1 MKNSKKNCQNP
12 SLFSQSLALL
22 FPKIGTFLEAE
33 TDFQFLVAV
42 LLSAQMTDK
51 GVNKTTKKFFAVMKT
66 PQDAFE
72 MGEEKIY
79 SFVKSV
85 NYAPT
90 KAKHIFSSSKI
101 LMEKFHGEIPK
112 TRKELI
118 TLPGVG
124 AKTAGVFLLHKGY
137 EYAFPV
143 DTHIKRVAKSFGFTV
158 HENPDKVEK
167 DLQKLFP
174 KEEWLDLHLRIIL
187 YGRNFLTARNIPHS
201 TDEAWEIL
209 IDLVQKK

>member
-1 MKNSKKNCQNP
+1 MGKNINTPKKFSK
-12 SLFSQSLALL
+12 SLTLL
-22 FPKIGTFLEAE
+22 FPTVGTFLEAD

-51 GVNKTTKKFFAVMKT
+51 GVNKTTKEFFKRMKT
-66 PQDAFE
+66 PKDAFE

-85 NYAPT
+85 NYGPT
-90 KAKHIFSSSKI
+90 KAKHIFLSSKI
-101 LMEKFHGEIPK
+101 LLDNFHGEIPQ

-118 TLPGVG
+118 TLSGVG

-143 DTHIKRVAKSFGFTV
+143 DTHIKRVGKAFGFTKYD
-158 HENPDKVEK
+158 NPDKVEI

-174 KEEWLDLHLRIIL
+174 KEEWLNLHLRIIL
-187 YGRNFLTARNIPHS
+187 YGRNFLTARNIPES
-201 TDEAWEIL
+201 VDEAWS
-209 IDLVQKK
+209 DLDSFVKKIES